1 MKIKLKDTVK
11 GTIKTLNKGA
21 IATERIKDTIV
32 NIKEKEANINSTDNN
47 TNDYASDKIK
57 YVVNRSVDESVN
69 VINKAG
75 KKSFDNTKEN
85 IIKTKNKI
93 KDFKIKR
100 AEKKYVKSKLKSS
113 NIKIKSGVNKNIRNI
128 KNSNKT
134 LNKGIKQVSKKVKST
149 ERAKQLAI
157 KTAKNTIR
165 GVKGIAKT
173 TFSAIK
179 GVIAGSKALVS
190 LLIAGGWVAIMIII
204 VICLIGLLCGSIFG
218 IFFSSQKNGNSK
230 PMSSVVSELNQDVA
244 KKISQI
250 QKDNTY
256 DDYVIES
263 DRAEWKEIL
272 AVYTVKVSNGNNATE
287 VITLDDKKINTLTQ
301 VFWDMNEITSE
312 VKEENIRNEETGSI
326 EKKKILYIR
335 IKKKS
340 IADMIKLYNFGV
352 LETLQLNDLLS
363 EEYAQL
369 WSSVIFGTSIGS
381 PLIVQ
386 IAFSQLGNLG
396 GQPYWSWYGFKT
408 RVDWCAI
415 FVSWVADQAGY
426 LERGVIPKFSGV
438 SNGINWFKAVGE
450 WQSPSYIP
458 NPGDIIFFDWEADG
472 SPDHVG
478 IVEKVDNNK
487 VYTIEGNSTNDTAR
501 QKEYSINSKVIFGY
515 GTPAY

>member
-1 MKIKLKDTVK
+1 MKKKLIVISFCIVFLVGCFIIWKSFKTTETKD
-11 GTIKTLNKGA
+11 LA
-21 IATERIKDTIV
+21 QQ
-32 NIKEKEANINSTDNN
+32 
-47 TNDYASDKIK
+47 
-57 YVVNRSVDESVN
+57 VDESIN
-69 VINKAG
+69 IINKAG

-100 AEKKYVKSKLKSS
+100 AEKKYVKSKLKRS
-113 NIKIKSGVNKNIRNI
+113 NIKIKSGVNKNVRNI
-128 KNSNKT
+128 NKT
-134 LNKGIKQVSKKVKST
+134 LKQSVKKVNQNVKYT

-165 GVKGIAKT
+165 GVKNISKAT
-173 TFSAIK
+173 VSAIK

-230 PMSSVVSELNQDVA
+230 PMSSVVSELNQEVA
-244 KKISQI
+244 KRISKI
-250 QKDNTY
+250 QKDNTH
-256 DDYVIES
+256 DDYKIDS
-263 DRAEWKEIL
+263 DRAEWREIL

-287 VITLDDKKINTLTQ
+287 VITLDDKKINTLKQ

-312 VKEENIRNEETGSI
+312 VKEENIKNEETGSL
-326 EKKKILYIR
+326 EKKKILYVR

-340 IADMIKLYNFGV
+340 VSDMIKLYNFGI

-369 WSSVIFGTSIGS
+369 WSSVIFGTSMGS
-381 PLIVQ
+381 PSIVQ
-386 IAFSQLGNLG
+386 IAFSQLGNVG
-396 GQPYWSWYGFKT
+396 GQPYWSWYGFKS
-408 RVDWCAI
+408 RVEWCAI

-426 LERGVIPKFSGV
+426 LERGIIPKFSGV

-450 WQSPSYIP
+450 WKGPGYIP
-458 NPGDIIFFDWEADG
+458 NSGDIIFFDWETDG
-472 SPDHVG
+472 SSDHVG
-478 IVEKVDNNK
+478 IVEKVENNK
-487 VYTIEGNSTNDTAR
+487 VFTIEGNSTDDTAR
-501 QKEYSINSKVIFGY
+501 QKEYSINSKFIFGY